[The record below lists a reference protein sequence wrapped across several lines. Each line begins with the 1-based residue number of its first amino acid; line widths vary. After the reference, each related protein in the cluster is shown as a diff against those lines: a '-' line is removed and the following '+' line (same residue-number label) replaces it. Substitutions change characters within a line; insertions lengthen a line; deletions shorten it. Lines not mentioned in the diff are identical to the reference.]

1 MFARRHSS
9 RFVSLVAAGL
19 MAVLPAAARA
29 QDKVV
34 TPALDFSGVMLM
46 NFRSAS
52 DSASKAA
59 NGGNSASK
67 FDIERIYLNFRMP
80 AGDDGSI
87 RVTADVF
94 NGAQDATSYYK
105 GWTARLKYAWFQY
118 NFLHDIG
125 GNKGFNA
132 VARVGM
138 LHTSLIDHQEN
149 FWPRYLSQVGTERNG
164 FFSSADVGAAVVVT
178 LPNKFGEIYGEVA
191 NGTGY
196 GSAEADRFKD
206 FSGRVTLTPFANES
220 GFLKTFTISP
230 WAYIG
235 QTASKFQNGGTG
247 QVGTVSDGLTR
258 NRMGVFVGLRDRRLT
273 VGGEFAQRT
282 ETVETGANTNAS
294 PRGTYD
300 NSGKL
305 TSGFILV
312 RPFELF
318 EPKVKSPFGLLA
330 RVDNFK
336 PYSQAAAAT
345 GTQTTSA
352 ANQLFIGGLFYD
364 LNQKATVAL
373 DFQNLSRQSGSTAV
387 ESKAVFLHFNVGF

>member
-1 MFARRHSS
+1 MFVKRQFSPV
-9 RFVSLVAAGL
+9 VSLIAAGL
-19 MAVLPAAARA
+19 MAMLPAAIRA
-29 QDKVV
+29 QEKVV

-46 NFRSAS
+46 NYRAAS

-59 NGGNSASK
+59 NGGNAPNK

-87 RVTADVF
+87 RVTTDVF

-105 GWTARLKYAWFQY
+105 GWAVRLKYAYFQY

-132 VARVGM
+132 VARFGM
-138 LHTSLIDHQEN
+138 LHTSLIDHEEN
-149 FWPRYLSQVGTERNG
+149 FWPRYISQVGTERHG
-164 FFSSADVGAAVVVT
+164 FFSSADVGAAAVVT

-196 GSAEADRFKD
+196 GAAEADRFKD
-206 FSGRVTLTPFANES
+206 FSARITLTPFGNDS

-230 WAYIG
+230 WAYLG
-235 QTASKFQNGGTG
+235 QTASKFQNGGAG
-247 QVGTVSDGLTR
+247 QLGTVSDGLTR
-258 NRMGVFVGLRDRRLT
+258 NRVGVFVGLRDRRLT
-273 VGGEFAQRT
+273 VGAEFAQRT
-282 ETVETGANTNAS
+282 ETVETGANTAAS

-305 TSGFILV
+305 TSGFVIV

-318 EPKVKSPFGLLA
+318 EPKGKSPFGLLA
-330 RVDNFK
+330 RIDNFK
-336 PYSQAAAAT
+336 PYSAAAAAT
-345 GTQTTSA
+345 GGQTTSA

-364 LNQKATVAL
+364 LNQKSTVSL
-373 DFQNLSRQSGSTAV
+373 DFQTVSRQNGSTAV
-387 ESKAVFLHFNVGF
+387 ESNVIFVHFNVGF